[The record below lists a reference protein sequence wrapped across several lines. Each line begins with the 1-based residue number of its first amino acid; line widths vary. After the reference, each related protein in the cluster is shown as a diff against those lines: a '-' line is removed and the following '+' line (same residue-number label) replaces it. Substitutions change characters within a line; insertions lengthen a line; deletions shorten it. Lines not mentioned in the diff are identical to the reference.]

1 MAWDAAA
8 KAVAAAEAG
17 GAVLGVCAIR
27 PGGARFSHN
36 GARPFRAA
44 STVKIFVMIE
54 LFRQIEAGT
63 LSLADRRAVRAA
75 DRAQGSGVIL
85 HLHDGI
91 ELTLAD
97 LLYLMMA
104 ISDNTA
110 TNLLIDA
117 VGMDRVNATM
127 RSLGAAGSRLG
138 RKMMG
143 VASGPESENWA
154 TPEDY
159 AAAIAALFDG
169 RAASRAS
176 CDAMIAVLEQQQNNR
191 RIARFLPKKDGP
203 RWGSKTGSIEGV
215 VNDVG
220 FIMTAEGPVIVSCF
234 CEGVEALDGE
244 RMIGEVARGA
254 WEGK

>member
-1 MAWDAAA
+1 MDAVAQAVA
-8 KAVAAAEAG
+8 KAEEA
-17 GAVLGVCAIR
+17 GAVLGVSVIAPDGR
-27 PGGARFSHN
+27 RFSHN
-36 GARPFRAA
+36 GSRRFRAA
-44 STVKIFVMIE
+44 STVKIFVMVE
-54 LFRQIEAGT
+54 LFRRIEAGS
-63 LSLADRRAVRAA
+63 LSLDDRRVVRAA
-75 DRAQGSGVIL
+75 DRAQGSGVML

-91 ELTLAD
+91 EMTLGD

-127 RSLGAAGSRLG
+127 QALGATRSRLG

-154 TPEDY
+154 TPDEY
-159 AAAIAALFDG
+159 AAAVAALFDG

-176 CDAMIAVLEQQQNNR
+176 CEAMIAVLEQQQNNR
-191 RIARFLPKKDGP
+191 RIARYLPRKDGP

-220 FIMTAEGPVIVSCF
+220 FIMSGAGPLIVSCY
-234 CEGVEALDGE
+234 CEGVEALAGE
-244 RMIGEVARGA
+244 AMIGAVAQAA